1 MYKRIAFLLITIFTV
16 PAMYGQGTM
25 SLSDAIDYALINHP
39 EVRIAELNVRDAEW
53 RIKENK
59 STGLPQLTLGINYS
73 YFIQQPAV
81 PAAAFGF
88 PTEDPDAKLTFAL
101 RNNLAGKIAV
111 NQLLFNNSYLA
122 ATKAARLYRQYVE
135 LQLNA
140 VKEKV
145 RQGVRDAYLPALLIT
160 ESVEVLDKNIE
171 NQQTLLDETRAIYKA
186 GFIEQLDVDR
196 LDLISSTL
204 LTERESLL
212 RQRDMLI
219 DVLKFTMNM
228 PVSEEI
234 VLADDMDQLLGT
246 YADVNPDEV
255 LDYNNRPDYATML
268 KLRELNQLQVD
279 VYDNDWLPTV
289 SAFASYDPSY
299 QGNNKLFWIPSAI
312 AGISVSM
319 PIYDGGLSKAKQE
332 RARIAAMQVDIQ
344 QDLMLKGF
352 DLEIENARNRY
363 KNAVQKVE
371 DQERN
376 LALAQKINDTS
387 LTKFRAGVGSS
398 FEVTQAQAAYYQAQG
413 QYVSARFELLNAIVA
428 LKKALGKI

>member
-1 MYKRIAFLLITIFTV
+1 MYKRIAFLLFLTSSV
-16 PAMYGQGTM
+16 LAVNGQGTT
-25 SLSDAIDYALINHP
+25 SLSDAIDYALTNHP
-39 EVRIAELNVRDAEW
+39 EVRVAQLNVRDAEW
-53 RIKENK
+53 RIRENK
-59 STGLPQLTLGINYS
+59 ATGLPQVTLGVNYN
-73 YFIQQPAV
+73 YFLQQPAV
-81 PAAAFGF
+81 PAEAFGF
-88 PTEDPDAKLTFAL
+88 PGEPGQKLTFAL
-101 RNNLAGKIAV
+101 RNNLSGKLAV
-111 NQLLFNNSYLA
+111 NQLIFNNSYLMA
-122 ATKAARLYRQYVE
+122 NKAARLYRQYVE

-145 RQGVRDAYLPALLIT
+145 RQSVRDAYLPALLIT
-160 ESVEVLDKNIE
+160 ESVKVLDKNIE

-186 GFIEQLDVDR
+186 GFVEQLDVDR

-204 LTERESLL
+204 ITERESLL
-212 RQRDMLI
+212 RQRDILI

-234 VLADDMDQLLGT
+234 VLSDDMNQLLVT
-246 YADVNPDEV
+246 YADINPDEA

-289 SAFASYDPSY
+289 NVFASYDPSF
-299 QGNNKLFWIPSAI
+299 QGNEKLYWIPSAI

-319 PIYDGGLSKAKQE
+319 PIYDSGLSNAKQE
-332 RARIAAMQVDIQ
+332 RAIIAAQQVDIQ

-398 FEVTQAQAAYYQAQG
+398 FEVTQAQAAYYQVQG
-413 QYVSARFELLNAIVA
+413 QYVAARFELLNSIVA